1 MKVYRIKTN
10 DFAKLTSNKN
20 LLTNEQKTACE
31 KYESLLGIKADKILP
46 KNKDIALIIASGKY
60 YITCKPA
67 YVDSLVKILESVDIE
82 SQDIV
87 LMNRSSVSGQD
98 LTIEQVKNL
107 LTA

>member
-20 LLTNEQKTACE
+20 LLTSEQKTALA

-82 SQDIV
+82 SQDII